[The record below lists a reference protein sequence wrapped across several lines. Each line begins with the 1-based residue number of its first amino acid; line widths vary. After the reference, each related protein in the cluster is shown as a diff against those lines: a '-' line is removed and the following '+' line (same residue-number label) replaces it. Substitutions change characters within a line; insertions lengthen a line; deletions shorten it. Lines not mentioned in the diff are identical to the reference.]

1 MRSCPCRDSCSRA
14 GTLARG
20 RVRLILILEQPL
32 LASPSF
38 YRPLARAPSSNRA
51 PTHAGP
57 LASLA
62 AMSQEIEYSE
72 KYADDEFEYRCSAP
86 PRRRPPAPRRLK
98 HALRMGCTLVHA
110 FAPSLLRSHVILPKH
125 IAKTAPKGRLLTDT
139 EWRGIGVQQSRGW
152 VHYSIHRC
160 PPPAGSPLP
169 CVMRHLVA
177 RSEPGA
183 ASPISLSHEP
193 PGRTL

>member
-1 MRSCPCRDSCSRA
+1 MILFCFFYAARDLRPPA
-14 GTLARG
+14 
-20 RVRLILILEQPL
+20 
-32 LASPSF
+32 F
-38 YRPLARAPSSNRA
+38 YRPLAPARVQAVHRRTLA
-51 PTHAGP
+51 

-72 KYADDEFEYRCSAP
+72 KYADDDFEYRCSAQ
-86 PRRRPPAPRRLK
+86 PRRHPPAPRRLK
-98 HALRMGCTLVHA
+98 HALRMGCTLVHTL
-110 FAPSLLRSHVILPKH
+110 APSLLRSHVILPKH

-183 ASPISLSHEP
+183 ASLPPLSHEP
-193 PGRTL
+193 PDRTL

>member
-1 MRSCPCRDSCSRA
+1 MQLAYTSAHAGDRPRTRA
-14 GTLARG
+14 
-20 RVRLILILEQPL
+20 QPL
-32 LASPSF
+32 LASPFLLQALSP
-38 YRPLARAPSSNRA
+38 RPVFESCTDARW
-51 PTHAGP
+51 P

-86 PRRRPPAPRRLK
+86 PRRHPPAPRRLK

-169 CVMRHLVA
+169 CAMRHLVA

-183 ASPISLSHEP
+183 AYPPSPVA
-193 PGRTL
+193 

>member
-14 GTLARG
+14 GTLAR
-20 RVRLILILEQPL
+20 
-32 LASPSF
+32 ASNHIDFLFCNRYLPPPSF

-86 PRRRPPAPRRLK
+86 PRRHPPAPRRLM
-98 HALRMGCTLVHA
+98 HALRMGCTLVH
-110 FAPSLLRSHVILPKH
+110 
-125 IAKTAPKGRLLTDT
+125 
-139 EWRGIGVQQSRGW
+139 
-152 VHYSIHRC
+152 
-160 PPPAGSPLP
+160 
-169 CVMRHLVA
+169 
-177 RSEPGA
+177 
-183 ASPISLSHEP
+183 
-193 PGRTL
+193 TLACCAVT